1 MNIFKT
7 YGFLFFIFFSL
18 NIAGQENFKNESER
32 IKYANKLFEE
42 QKFIEAEPHMSN
54 FLSNKNNS
62 EYNFKYGVCVLFKY
76 ADKSKSISYLKKAIK
91 DSEVDPRAYFYLGRV
106 YHYNYLF
113 QDALNMYKK
122 YKSIANSKQAKFLKL
137 EMYIKMSQNG
147 QSLMKNLSDIIV
159 VDKKSTS
166 VNKFNY
172 SYDLK
177 DIGGKILVTEEFQTK
192 IDKKKNHK
200 SIIYFPPLNQDI
212 LFYSSYGE
220 DGDNGLDIYFKKRL
234 SSGGW
239 SSPKILPE
247 NINSPYDEDFPFLNS
262 EGTTFYFSSMGHNSM
277 GGYDIFRCNYDVNT
291 NNFGPISNLDYK
303 INSTDDDILYLV
315 DKDNKNAIFSSKRS
329 SKGGMIDVYNVK
341 VQVLPIQNIIISGSF
356 KNSILAKD
364 FNATIKVQ
372 DVRTNKLIGSY
383 NVDNESNYNILLP
396 NSGKYKFI
404 VETPESEKIHAGLV
418 EVPPQTELKAL
429 KQEIELVKISGE
441 EKLII
446 KDYFDQSPDN
456 EAVIIA
462 NVLKEMSN
470 PEINIDMYPDSVID
484 KIVLNKDETLNSNE
498 EIIQQTIENE
508 VLEVDEVVNLNEKS
522 TIEKNQEQSIE
533 LEQKANDLL
542 KIIEEEKLVKQTF
555 QTQLNEEKLILNST
569 ENIVESFDQNLKINE
584 LESKIKKLQSDIEIK
599 SFQYDELISE
609 QNELEIQNDFVT
621 TNNIVKNNPQLD
633 SVLVAKNDNINNSS
647 KDSQKLSNSKEKTLD
662 DIKNLKINE
671 NETSISGITFL
682 NNSTSNSLIE
692 ERKNIAFVENLPI
705 DIPIAKD
712 LPKITSQTVNGVA
725 YNSTDEPV
733 NYQVIAEVDQDVVF
747 VQNNYENKT
756 NNKIIEINKKSIDDI
771 NLMSFE
777 IDELELQKLD
787 MNSDKEKT
795 KVDKKISKINKKKA
809 KTQLKIADDIAFVN
823 DNEIK
828 YLNREISSYVKEFNE
843 SDVKENFKFKQA
855 QEYEVAAKKL
865 NNRSIELRDEAD
877 LEKDIVKKGT
887 LIEEAIEFE
896 NTAINQLV
904 KSKKLYSDAIQ
915 EDFSDDK
922 LTVAKTLNPTIL
934 KQSVRLQKLSDIALE
949 ESKVYSEKAAELTAN
964 GDVLGANKYENLS
977 IIQKNKST
985 DYLEKSLEIKKIEM
999 DIVEDIEISKSLV
1012 EEEVINIASS
1022 NEFKSYYD
1030 DQIAVKE
1037 LEMEN
1042 QKLKFKK
1049 EGYLKMYDQMLAK
1062 ADALKQESK
1071 VETDVSLKKELMS
1084 ASINLIIEAKKNKKL
1099 SEAIIYSMDSV
1110 KRKIKNKQ
1118 MSQALVLEMLDPY
1131 KKNQIKAL
1139 AISGKADSVLS
1150 LLSNIPVDTIGSIDS
1165 TSLNFSD
1172 SLEFVA
1178 IDSSK
1183 IEIIEDK
1190 VEVVQDF
1197 KLPELKPELVSDDPK
1212 DIFSKDFVPPTLI
1225 NKKIFVLTDKK
1236 VYSKENPIPLNPRI
1250 PKGLIFKVQVGA
1262 FRNQIPQDL
1271 FQGFAPISAEKLRD
1285 DITRYRVG
1293 YFKTFQDANQAKN
1306 QVRGLS
1312 DRYSDAFVVALN
1324 NGKRIKLSAA
1334 RSILSNQPV
1343 DSIQPP
1349 SLSSNKSLSALRTEI
1364 AKDLSLSPAKTTDQ
1378 INGIFYS
1385 VQIGAFSK
1393 PLLKENAPNVSPLL
1407 VSIVNNLYKYSTGEF
1422 KNIELAARK
1431 KAELLDNGTL
1441 TDAFIIAYNNGRS
1454 ISLQQA
1460 SSVNPDRVVEYSN
1473 PIIYY
1478 IDFGTYVSDI
1488 PAVLDGTNLKL
1499 RDFNIKSRSR
1509 FGGNQFFSKKY
1520 NSLTDAQIA
1529 LNSIS
1534 SDEVSI
1540 SKIIKSTRDDFALNY
1555 EYKIEIGVFNGLTD
1569 ELQAK
1574 FDKLKSLDIKGIK
1587 TNGVTTYYSKSRDNY
1602 ESVTTD
1608 LNACRSQNLE
1618 NSKIVVFKDGV
1629 LSKIEETL
1637 NSFK

>member
-1 MNIFKT
+1 MKTFKS
-7 YGFLFFIFFSL
+7 YGFLFFIFFTWNL
-18 NIAGQENFKNESER
+18 LGQENFKNEGER

-76 ADKSKSISYLKKAIK
+76 ADKSKSIPYLKKAIK
-91 DSEVDPRAYFYLGRV
+91 DPEVDPRAYFYLGRV

-113 QDALNMYKK
+113 QDALNLYKK
-122 YKSIANSKQAKFLKL
+122 YKSIANSKQAKYLKL

-147 QSLMKNLSDIIV
+147 QSLMKNLSNIIV

-192 IDKKKNHK
+192 IDKKKKHK
-200 SIIYFPPLNQDI
+200 SIIYFPPQNQDI

-220 DGDNGLDIYFKKRL
+220 SGDNGLDIYFKKRL

-247 NINSPYDEDFPFLNS
+247 SINSPYDEDFPFLSSN
-262 EGTTFYFSSMGHNSM
+262 GTTFYFSSMGHNSM
-277 GGYDIFRCNYDVNT
+277 GGYDIFRCNFNPST

-303 INSTDDDILYLV
+303 INSTDDDVLYLV

-372 DVRTNKLIGSY
+372 DVRSNKLIGSY

-404 VETPESEKIHAGLV
+404 VETPKSEKIHAGLV

-446 KDYFDQSPDN
+446 KDYFDQSPEN

-484 KIVLNKDETLNSNE
+484 KIVFDKEEILNSNE
-498 EIIQQTIENE
+498 EIVQQTIENE
-508 VLEVDEVVNLNEKS
+508 VLEVDEVLNPNEKS
-522 TIEKNQEQSIE
+522 SGEKNQDQSIQ
-533 LEQKANDLL
+533 LEQKANDN
-542 KIIEEEKLVKQTF
+542 K
-555 QTQLNEEKLILNST
+555 S
-569 ENIVESFDQNLKINE
+569 EN
-584 LESKIKKLQSDIEIK
+584 
-599 SFQYDELISE
+599 
-609 QNELEIQNDFVT
+609 T
-621 TNNIVKNNPQLD
+621 
-633 SVLVAKNDNINNSS
+633 S
-647 KDSQKLSNSKEKTLD
+647 KDSQELSDSNAINLD
-662 DIKNLKINE
+662 DIKEQKINE
-671 NETSISGITFL
+671 NETSLTGITSS
-682 NNSTSNSLIE
+682 NNLTSNYLIE
-692 ERKNIAFVENLPI
+692 ERKKIEFVENLPI

-712 LPKITSQTVNGVA
+712 LPKITSQTVNGVT

-756 NNKIIEINKKSIDDI
+756 NNTIIEINKKSIDDI

-777 IDELELQKLD
+777 IDELEQQKLD
-787 MNSDKEKT
+787 MNSDKEKA
-795 KVDKKISKINKKKA
+795 KVDKEISKINKKKA
-809 KTQLKIADDIAFVN
+809 KKQLKIANDIAFVN
-823 DNEIK
+823 DSEIK
-828 YLNREISSYVKEFNE
+828 YLNREISSYINEFNE
-843 SDVKENFKFKQA
+843 SNVKENFKFKQA
-855 QEYEVAAKKL
+855 QEYKVAAKKL
-865 NNRSIELRDEAD
+865 NKRSIELRDEAD
-877 LEKDIVKKGT
+877 LENDKVKKSR

-896 NTAINQLV
+896 NTAINHLK
-904 KSKKLYSDAIQ
+904 KSKKLYSNAIE

-922 LTVAKTLNPTIL
+922 LTVVKTLNPTIL
-934 KQSVRLQKLSDIALE
+934 KQSERLKKLSDIALE
-949 ESKVYSEKAAELTAN
+949 ESNIYSAKAAELSAN

-985 DYLEKSLEIKKIEM
+985 DYLEKSLDIKKIEM
-999 DIVEDIEISKSLV
+999 VIVEDIEISKSLV
-1012 EEEVINIASS
+1012 DAEVINIASS
-1022 NEFKSYYD
+1022 NEFKSFYD
-1030 DQIAVKE
+1030 DQTALNE
-1037 LEMEN
+1037 LEKEN

-1049 EGYLKMYDQMLAK
+1049 DGYLKIYDQMIAK
-1062 ADALKQESK
+1062 ADALEQKSK
-1071 VETDVSLKKELMS
+1071 VETDILVKKELIS
-1084 ASINLIIEAKKNKKL
+1084 AYTNLKIEAKKNKKL

-1110 KRKIKNKQ
+1110 KREIKSKQ
-1118 MSQALVLEMLDPY
+1118 MSQALVLKMLEPP

-1139 AISGKADSVLS
+1139 AISGKADSVLA
-1150 LLSNIPVDTIGSIDS
+1150 LLSNMPLDNIELKDSSSLNITDTLDVTSIDS
-1165 TSLNFSD
+1165 S
-1172 SLEFVA
+1172 E
-1178 IDSSK
+1178 IDP
-1183 IEIIEDK
+1183 IEDDK
-1190 VEVVQDF
+1190 EVVKDF
-1197 KLPELKPELVSDDPK
+1197 KLPGFKPKLVSYDSE
-1212 DIFSKDFVPPTLI
+1212 DIFSKDFVPPREI
-1225 NKKIFVLTDKK
+1225 SKEIFQLTEKK

-1262 FRNQIPQDL
+1262 FRNPIPQDL
-1271 FQGFAPISAEKLRD
+1271 FKGFAPISAEKLRD

-1293 YFKTFQDANQAKN
+1293 YFKTFQDANLAKN
-1306 QVRGLS
+1306 QVRALNVSYG
-1312 DRYSDAFVVALN
+1312 DAFVVAFN
-1324 NGKRIKLSAA
+1324 NGKKIKLSEA
-1334 RSILSNQPV
+1334 RRILSNQPAANIQFS
-1343 DSIQPP
+1343 SIT
-1349 SLSSNKSLSALRTEI
+1349 STKSLSALRTEI
-1364 AKDLSLSPAKTTDQ
+1364 ARNSTLASAKTTDQ
-1378 INGIFYS
+1378 ITGIFYS

-1393 PLLKENAPNVSPLL
+1393 PLLKENLPNVSPLI

-1422 KNIELAARK
+1422 KSIELAARK

-1441 TDAFIIAYNNGRS
+1441 KDAFIIAYNNGRS

-1460 SSVNPDRVVEYSN
+1460 NSVNPDRVVEYKN

-1478 IDFGTYVSDI
+1478 IDFGTYGSDI
-1488 PAVLDGTNLKL
+1488 PEYLDGNNLKL

-1520 NSLTDAQIA
+1520 NSLADAQIA
-1529 LNSIS
+1529 LNSIR
-1534 SDEVSI
+1534 SDVLLI
-1540 SKIIKSTRDDFALNY
+1540 SRIIKSTRDDFALNY
-1555 EYKIEIGVFNGLTD
+1555 EYKIEIGEFDSLTD
-1569 ELQAK
+1569 ELKSK
-1574 FDKLKSLDIKGIK
+1574 FNKLKDLEIKGVE
-1587 TNGVTTYYSKSRDNY
+1587 TNGLTKYYSKSRDNY
-1602 ESVTTD
+1602 ESITTD
-1608 LNACRSQNLE
+1608 LNACNSQNLE
-1618 NSKIVVFKDGV
+1618 NSKILIFKDGI
-1629 LSKIEETL
+1629 LTKKEETL